1 MINETLQWQLAKKL
15 MSLYETLEK
24 YEVSEVCY
32 MVFKNFTYTQ
42 DKVTGL
48 RLTKLGYNLLKPQYD
63 SHDFTVDE
71 GIHKKLL
78 LVLHKQM
85 KWPYYLDKKKL
96 VLFNDDDAMWL
107 KMTGSVEKFAK
118 GLE

>member
-1 MINETLQWQLAKKL
+1 MIEQTLQWQLANKL
-15 MSLYETLEK
+15 QKLYDTLEK
-24 YEVSEVCY
+24 YTIAEVCY
-32 MVFKNFTYTQ
+32 MIFKNFTYSQ
-42 DKVTGL
+42 GKVSGL
-48 RLTKLGYNLLKPQYD
+48 RLTKLGYSLLKPNYD
-63 SHDFTVDE
+63 SHDFKVDE

-85 KWPYYLDKKKL
+85 KWPYYLDNKKL